1 MLAQYGIVPYI
12 AQPEQAKPLKSAAEW
27 KAQASLMSG
36 MFGEDLLAFLLPLV
50 EHLHEAKKV
59 DKRPLKTLVQA
70 VEAIVAFREQAHGLL
85 LSELG
90 SYMDQFQGGGGGTK
104 RLETLIHHDKW
115 KAQQIED
122 FLLWRAEQQLQEWE
136 VQGEDGLLIWDG
148 TMLEKPESLK
158 GEGLCP
164 VRSSKAGRLTHMK
177 KGYYRPPGAPICVP
191 GLHGIGL
198 LLAGR
203 KKHQGPPQL
212 AVLRWWTSRGAW
224 ASHEKDENCQLLRL
238 TSRLFGRRVVH
249 VFDRGYCGAPWLG
262 ALYCFDVRFIQR
274 FKHRHHLI
282 NEQGE
287 KKAAWKIAC
296 GKKGLASRT
305 VYDAVHH
312 RNVEGSVLFFPVRHP
327 DYPDWPLTLVVG
339 RRKGLEP
346 IYLLTNEEITTAQ
359 DAWRIVFAYIRRW
372 RIELSFRHLKS
383 DMAIQS
389 LRVYGWEDRL
399 KLLGL
404 LTLAYSFLMNLMR
417 EEVRKARDWLLDFA
431 CHRRGRRMREV
442 DIPLSRVRL
451 ALSKLWLAFPC
462 WFVRR
467 GKLNL

>member
-1 MLAQYGIVPYI
+1 MLAQYAIVPY
-12 AQPEQAKPLKSAAEW
+12 LAAP
-27 KAQASLMSG
+27 AQAQSSKTAGQWKGQAPMMSE
-36 MFGEDLLAFLLPLV
+36 MFGQDLLEFLGPLV
-50 EHLHEAKKV
+50 EQLHQANKL

-70 VEAIVAFREQAHGLL
+70 VEAIVAFREAGHGLL

-90 SYMDQFQGGGGGTK
+90 DYMDQLQGGGGGTK
-104 RLETLIHHDKW
+104 RLETLIHHHQW
-115 KAQQIED
+115 KAHQIED

-136 VQGEDGLLIWDG
+136 GQGEDGVLIWDG
-148 TMLEKPESLK
+148 TILEKPESLK

-164 VRSSKAGRLTHMK
+164 VRSSKGGRLTHLK

-203 KKHQGPPQL
+203 KKQQGPPHL
-212 AVLRWWTSRGAW
+212 AALRWWTSRGVL
-224 ASHEKDENCQLLRL
+224 ASHEKDENCHLLRL
-238 TSRLFGRRVVH
+238 TTRLFGRRVVH

-262 ALYCFDVRFIQR
+262 ALYGFDVRFIQR
-274 FKHRHHLI
+274 FKHRNHLI
-282 NEQGE
+282 TEQGE

-296 GKKGLASRT
+296 GKKGLAPRT

-346 IYLLTNEEITTAQ
+346 IYLLTNEAITTAE
-359 DAWRIVFAYIRRW
+359 DAWKIVFAYLRRW

-389 LRVYGWEDRL
+389 LRVYRWEDRL

-404 LTLAYSFLMNLMR
+404 LTLAYGFLMNLMR
-417 EEVRKARDWLLDFA
+417 EEVRKARAWLLDFA
-431 CHRRGRRMREV
+431 CHRRGKRMREV
-442 DIPLSRVRL
+442 AIPFSRVRL

-467 GKLNL
+467 GTLKL